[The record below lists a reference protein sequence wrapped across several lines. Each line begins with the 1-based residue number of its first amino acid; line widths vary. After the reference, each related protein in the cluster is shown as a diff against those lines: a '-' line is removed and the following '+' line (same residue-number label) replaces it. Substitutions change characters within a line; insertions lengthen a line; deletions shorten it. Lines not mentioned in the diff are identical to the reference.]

1 MQIEFMKCQG
11 ILPYVYDLE
20 QNDKAKVEKLVSSKG
35 FVKIVT
41 KLGFLF

>member
-1 MQIEFMKCQG
+1 MSRNIA
-11 ILPYVYDLE
+11 LYDLE
-20 QNDKAKVEKLVSSKG
+20 QNDKAKVENLVSSKG